1 MDLLQFAF
9 QTLDV
14 NQKVKHVIRGNM
26 WKLSRV
32 ERSVNP
38 GIFLAME
45 ILVNHFGE
53 KFLLEKLRRAQAIS
67 RTARWKYSFFQ
78 RREEREVT
86 FSLWFLYPRRRLNH
100 SFFNFILF
108 KEVGG
113 SLGCRPPPPVSRI
126 LLQPYTAAIQKR
138 RPLLLV
144 SGILDFCLCK
154 PNQKSG
160 EYLSSLEPNRGRDSF
175 VNPGGLASLPL

>member
-38 GIFLAME
+38 GIFLAM
-45 ILVNHFGE
+45 
-53 KFLLEKLRRAQAIS
+53 LRRAQAIS

-86 FSLWFLYPRRRLNH
+86 FSLWFLHPRRRLNH